1 MVKLQFFFLL
11 LLMLTLPF
19 LLYTIINLKFCTLIL
34 SILILVIEILMI
46 ISLLVKI
53 RKREIDNE
61 PSMIHN
67 DSINDNNKLE
77 NYLVNSIKKYQI
89 NKEISEYL
97 NELKQ
102 PDNFENYN
110 ELIEYYQSIEID
122 KVNDKLTGFTFK
134 QLLILVEL
142 IGIILG
148 DGHITFNR
156 KKSEY
161 LCEIA
166 FNSLEMDYVYY
177 VNDLIKYVFDI
188 KPKLEVRKKDNTTLL
203 RIFKKEI
210 IQFLLDLGL
219 KAGNKVRNQV
229 EIPFWIKKRPPIEKN
244 KKKWELFYKYVKSA
258 CLRGLLDTDGS
269 IYLSWHKKKNYLT
282 IGMNFTNASQPLV
295 EDFKVLCD
303 SLGIGLS
310 KISKYVSIKNNK
322 RFIAYSVSTEAKRK
336 IYNLIF
342 EIIKPYKWVIKQ
354 PIIEEKLTEIGLSIR
369 DILVYE
375 RPRRDYNR
383 ERALYLK
390 LLFEK
395 LGNYN
400 SVREYLINKGEAPIK
415 KETISKFIKEYL
427 QQQGKDYETWIR
439 LNSNIRLDEK
449 VVGGLRMPLEVK
461 LILSKHIF
469 NVLLENCLEVDND
482 TIIEYTCF
490 FIKNSDLDRLHYLLE
505 NNSTKDLILDFLK
518 VTIYLLKYIIDN
530 KFKRHSPTIVR
541 KELEMEYNIKLPYH
555 DSHIKKL
562 VSKLFDKKKNFNT
575 FSKEG

>member
-1 MVKLQFFFLL
+1 
-11 LLMLTLPF
+11 
-19 LLYTIINLKFCTLIL
+19 
-34 SILILVIEILMI
+34 MI
-46 ISLLVKI
+46 YN
-53 RKREIDNE
+53 DN
-61 PSMIHN
+61 
-67 DSINDNNKLE
+67 INDNNQLE
-77 NYLVNSIKKYQI
+77 NYLINSIKKYQI
-89 NKEISEYL
+89 NKKISEYL

-102 PDNFENYN
+102 SDNFENFN
-110 ELIEYYQSIEID
+110 GLIEDYQSIEID
-122 KVNDKLTGFTFK
+122 KINDKLTEFTFK

-177 VNDLIKYVFDI
+177 VNELIKCVFDI
-188 KPKLEVRKKDNTTLL
+188 EPKLEVREKDNTTLL

-229 EIPFWIKKRPPIEKN
+229 EIPFWIKKAHLTEKN
-244 KKKWELFYKYVKSA
+244 KKKWDLIYKYIKTA
-258 CLRGLLDTDGS
+258 CIRGLLDTDGS

-282 IGMNFTNASQPLV
+282 IGMNFTNASRPLV
-295 EDFKVLCD
+295 EDFKILCD
-303 SLGIGLS
+303 SLGLGLS
-310 KISKYVSIKNNK
+310 KISKYISVKSNK
-322 RFIAYSVSTEAKRK
+322 RYIAYSVSTESKRT

-342 EIIKPYKWVIKQ
+342 NIIKPYKWVIKQ
-354 PIIEEKLTEIGLSIR
+354 PIIEEKLIEIGLSIR

-395 LGNYN
+395 LGNYS

-427 QQQGKDYETWIR
+427 QQQGKDYEKWIS

-449 VVGGLRMPLEVK
+449 VVGGLRIPLDVK
-461 LILSKHIF
+461 LMLSKYIF

-482 TIIEYTCF
+482 TIVEYACF
-490 FIKNSDLDRLHYLLE
+490 FIKDSDLDRLHYLLE
-505 NNSTKDLILDFLK
+505 NNSTKDLILDFLR
-518 VTIYLLKYIIDN
+518 VTIYLVKYIIDH
-530 KFKRHSPTIVR
+530 KFKRQSPTIVR

-562 VSKLFDKKKNFNT
+562 VRKLF
-575 FSKEG
+575 E